1 MEVCFVFDDRVA
13 ADISEDYMG
22 LSVYLFES
30 GAGDMA
36 GISVCDSYLD
46 IFVYVYTKY
55 SDQAT

>member
-1 MEVCFVFDDRVA
+1 MVNWLDTVA